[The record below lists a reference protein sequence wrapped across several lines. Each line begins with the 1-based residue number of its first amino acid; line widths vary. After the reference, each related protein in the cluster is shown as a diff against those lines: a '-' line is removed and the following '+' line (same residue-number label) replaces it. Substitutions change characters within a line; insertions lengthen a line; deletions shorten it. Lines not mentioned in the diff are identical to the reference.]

1 MLYAKFY
8 ICFHSIFYLMK
19 GLFIGRF
26 QPFHNGHMAVVEK
39 MTEEC
44 DSIII
49 GVGSAQKER
58 EINDPLSGGKRV
70 DIITKILENRL
81 SIPFEVY
88 PIPDINCYPA
98 WVHYIKA
105 ILPRFDRVYANSSVV
120 IRLFEETRIETIQV
134 KEVNRDEYSGTEI
147 RRRIVEGE
155 EWTHLV
161 PEEVAEYL
169 EVIDMEEML
178 KPTIGISSETEKK
191 AAHLLTKNNYTIST
205 AESCTGGLIAHRLT
219 NIPGSSM
226 YFLSGLVT
234 YSNEAKIEHLGV
246 DRSVLHDKGA
256 VSAEVASQ
264 MAEGVRKKID
274 TDIGLATSGIAG
286 PGGGTEEKPV
296 GTVYMALSDSEEVR
310 WRKYHFSGNRWEVK
324 EQTSEKALQWIIEY
338 FR

>member
-1 MLYAKFY
+1 
-8 ICFHSIFYLMK
+8 
-19 GLFIGRF
+19 
-26 QPFHNGHMAVVEK
+26 
-39 MTEEC
+39 
-44 DSIII
+44 
-49 GVGSAQKER
+49 
-58 EINDPLSGGKRV
+58 
-70 DIITKILENRL
+70 
-81 SIPFEVY
+81 
-88 PIPDINCYPA
+88 
-98 WVHYIKA
+98 
-105 ILPRFDRVYANSSVV
+105 
-120 IRLFEETRIETIQV
+120 
-134 KEVNRDEYSGTEI
+134 
-147 RRRIVEGE
+147 
-155 EWTHLV
+155 
-161 PEEVAEYL
+161 
-169 EVIDMEEML
+169 
-178 KPTIGISSETEKK
+178 
-191 AAHLLTKNNYTIST
+191 
-205 AESCTGGLIAHRLT
+205 
-219 NIPGSSM
+219 M

>member
-1 MLYAKFY
+1 
-8 ICFHSIFYLMK
+8 MK

-26 QPFHNGHMAVVEK
+26 QPFHKGHMAVVEQ

-58 EINDPLSGGKRV
+58 EINDPLSGGERV
-70 DIITKILENRL
+70 DIIKKVLNNRSPL
-81 SIPFEVY
+81 PFEVY

-98 WVHYIKA
+98 WAHYIKA
-105 ILPRFDRVYANSSVV
+105 ILPPFGRVYANSSVV
-120 IRLFEETRIETIQV
+120 LRLFEETRIETTEV

-155 EWTHLV
+155 DWKHLV
-161 PEEVAEYL
+161 PEEVVEYL
-169 EVIDMEEML
+169 EGINMEEML

-191 AAHLLTKNNYTIST
+191 AAHLLTKNDHTIST

-219 NIPGSSM
+219 NVPGSSM
-226 YFLSGLVT
+226 YFLSGIVT

-246 DRSVLHDKGA
+246 DKNELQKRGA

-264 MAEGVRKKID
+264 MAEGVRRKMG

-296 GTVYMALSDSEEVR
+296 GTVYMALSDKEEVR
-310 WRKYHFSGNRWEVK
+310 SRKFHFSGNRWEVK
-324 EQTSEKALQWIIEY
+324 RQTSEKALQWIIEY
-338 FR
+338 FE